1 MLAGGLGWQS
11 TEAERI
17 APLVEQALAL
27 RLPVGAICNA
37 TLFLAAHGF
46 LNKVR
51 HTGNTAEMMEQWG
64 GGRYTGRP
72 LYEERQAVSD
82 RGIVTANGTGYAEF
96 AREML
101 RLLDADTEE
110 ASQPSTPSRRTV
122 ITPPDGSA
130 GAIHTRT
137 HGARRGAPAGAR
149 PRDPSAHGGPRM
161 ISGHIQGRLL
171 RMLTAMIRPRR
182 VLEIGTFTGYSAL
195 SMAAG
200 TEEGATIDTFE
211 VDDEQRDFIQSWFDR
226 SPHGKKIRLHI
237 GSALE
242 LAPGWAARSI
252 WSSSTATNGNIRPT
266 TAC

>member
-1 MLAGGLGWQS
+1 MEKQEVIIVLLEDFADWETAHLAPALRAGIAIGPEVTGGLGWQS

-110 ASQPSTPSRRTV
+110 RIA
-122 ITPPDGSA
+122 A
-130 GAIHTRT
+130 FY
-137 HGARRGAPAGAR
+137 
-149 PRDPSAHGGPRM
+149 
-161 ISGHIQGRLL
+161 
-171 RMLTAMIRPRR
+171 
-182 VLEIGTFTGYSAL
+182 TFTKNGYYPA
-195 SMAAG
+195 
-200 TEEGATIDTFE
+200 
-211 VDDEQRDFIQSWFDR
+211 
-226 SPHGKKIRLHI
+226 
-237 GSALE
+237 
-242 LAPGWAARSI
+242 
-252 WSSSTATNGNIRPT
+252 
-266 TAC
+266 